1 MHSHAEASGLSVHF
15 AMQGLRQSSLLL
27 LVHLLVNVCFPGC
40 EAFHIV
46 MQGLSE
52 SVVVEPYQAS
62 SECVEFSVTVLGSS
76 KGPVV
81 LLPTEVESYDM
92 EDDLLEAALDFEA
105 YKARQEVAYL
115 LDLFLLLL
123 LLLLPVLPM
132 QQLFFPPS
140 HLFVLLLL
148 CVLPPLLLAHPLI
161 LLPVRLLPL
170 PLRCR
175 RCCVH
180 TCLVSFVPRSGVL
193 PDVNLHDCIVGA
205 LRTKKRPADQNWAL
219 GPKKGTCG
227 SSTLPL
233 LSVVLFCWKETK
245 FVKSL
250 ALFTLGNNILLLTRK
265 GYSLTV
271 NVEAVITHP

>member
-1 MHSHAEASGLSVHF
+1 M
-15 AMQGLRQSSLLL
+15 
-27 LVHLLVNVCFPGC
+27 
-40 EAFHIV
+40 
-46 MQGLSE
+46 
-52 SVVVEPYQAS
+52 VVEPYQAS

-115 LDLFLLLL
+115 LLLLL
-123 LLLLPVLPM
+123 LLVPVLSM

-140 HLFVLLLL
+140 HLLVLLLL
-148 CVLPPLLLAHPLI
+148 CVLPLLLLVHHLT

-180 TCLVSFVPRSGVL
+180 L
-193 PDVNLHDCIVGA
+193 
-205 LRTKKRPADQNWAL
+205 L
-219 GPKKGTCG
+219 GI
-227 SSTLPL
+227 
-233 LSVVLFCWKETK
+233 FCAPIWCP
-245 FVKSL
+245 S
-250 ALFTLGNNILLLTRK
+250 
-265 GYSLTV
+265 
-271 NVEAVITHP
+271 